1 MVRAEPC
8 PQVPAVL
15 RRRISVRTRSVDLG
29 DGDGMGH
36 RRADD
41 RFGPGEADDRSELR
55 ALRRTSH
62 IARRTTVSPGGVMH
76 AKMLVAGTA
85 LAVMLGV
92 SGPSGLG
99 APADDA
105 AQAALTGIVSS
116 KEEGKMEGVVVNA
129 RRHGATFTV
138 SVVSD
143 AAGRY
148 SFPRTHLEPGRY
160 TLTIRAVGYDLVNPG
175 AVDLAAKEAATRDL
189 SLQKTRDLASQLSS
203 LEWIQSAP
211 GTAEQKDKLV
221 YQPASCAYCHSL
233 ERVMKSKHT
242 AEKLVEVM
250 HRMQTYYYDG
260 TAISRDN
267 RGRAQKGTPQQV
279 D

>member
-1 MVRAEPC
+1 MQAKGLIAGAALAALALADG
-8 PQVPAVL
+8 VPAARGL
-15 RRRISVRTRSVDLG
+15 AAHG
-29 DGDGMGH
+29 DGEVGLSGTV
-36 RRADD
+36 
-41 RFGPGEADDRSELR
+41 
-55 ALRRTSH
+55 TS
-62 IARRTTVSPGGVMH
+62 R
-76 AKMLVAGTA
+76 
-85 LAVMLGV
+85 
-92 SGPSGLG
+92 
-99 APADDA
+99 
-105 AQAALTGIVSS
+105 
-116 KEEGKMEGVVVNA
+116 EEGKMEGVVVNA
-129 RRHGATFTV
+129 RRDGANFTV

-143 AAGRY
+143 AGGRY